1 MKQMIEI
8 ASICTV
14 SALMIIFASLY
25 FIGTKK
31 RKNLNNAIKGSF
43 DPELIEQIQII
54 NAQLD
59 LMFELSPIFI
69 VCYDYG
75 RNFFYMSENGKMQLG
90 YNQNQFQSNNT
101 NETDQ
106 KKFENLIHEDYIS
119 LYEEVT
125 NFEDI
130 RKHEIAD
137 SPYIIK
143 IKNIETNIYNEY
155 IIRVKP
161 IYDEDGIN
169 KALVAAFINTEYIKQ
184 K

>member
-1 MKQMIEI
+1 MKAILEI
-8 ASICTV
+8 TVICAV
-14 SALMIIFASLY
+14 FSLMIIFASLY
-25 FIGTKK
+25 FIGTKRQK
-31 RKNLNNAIKGSF
+31 KLKDSTTNSYNYENAKDLS
-43 DPELIEQIQII
+43 ELAEQLRIL

-59 LMFELSPIFI
+59 LMFELSPVFI

-75 RNFFYMSENGKMQLG
+75 RSCFYISENGRIQLG
-90 YNQNQFQSNNT
+90 YNQSDENG
-101 NETDQ
+101 ETDQ

-125 NFEDI
+125 DFEDI

-143 IKNIETNIYNEY
+143 IKESEY
-155 IIRVKP
+155 LMKVKP

-169 KALVAAFINTEYIKQ
+169 KALIAAFINTEYIISK
-184 K
+184 